1 MQQVKGVRAVV
12 QGDLPEEIMQ
22 RIAASVRRAVLH
34 ELADVDLG
42 PRLRQLHPAGEP
54 SGSGPGSGSA
64 SVSASGS
71 GSGEDIGVLD
81 LIPPLV
87 PVLGIWFQ
95 PDDGPLL
102 PDLPDVRPIET

>member
-54 SGSGPGSGSA
+54 A
-64 SVSASGS
+64 

-87 PVLGIWFQ
+87 PVLGVWFQ

>member
-22 RIAASVRRAVLH
+22 RIATGVRRAVLH

-42 PRLRQLHPAGEP
+42 PRLRQLPLPGPAEP
-54 SGSGPGSGSA
+54 A
-64 SVSASGS
+64 SSDP
-71 GSGEDIGVLD
+71 GEDIGVLD

-87 PVLGIWFQ
+87 PVLGIWFL
-95 PDDGPLL
+95 PDEGPLL
-102 PDLPDVRPIET
+102 PDLPDVPGPVEV